1 MIIQI
6 KCTDY
11 SGRLNYDSYTTI
23 DLSEFINESDLEFF
37 WNIYEMSSSRMV
49 HRFISV
55 LLIKSIKNL
64 IKKEIKKWL

>member
-11 SGRLNYDSYTTI
+11 SGRMMHDSYTTI

-37 WNIYEMSSSRMV
+37 WNIYEMSNSKMV

-64 IKKEIKKWL
+64 IKKEIKK

>member
-1 MIIQI
+1 MH
-6 KCTDY
+6 
-11 SGRLNYDSYTTI
+11 DSYTTI

-37 WNIYEMSSSRMV
+37 WDIYEMSSSKMV